1 MADDREERDPK
12 PEEPEAPPGPD
23 EPGPDELLAAYLW
36 EDGGPKETDAAG
48 ELQEEA
54 EQPEDAERAADG
66 REPAAGLE
74 ATDEQDPEAGLEA
87 AGDSP
92 DEPEAEEPG
101 ASEPQGPPL
110 DDLIAEIDRQVAAHP
125 VQGTGTA
132 DAGEEPAAEETR
144 RHLLFSLAG
153 TRCAVPLEHLMEL
166 GGLPRI
172 TTVPNLPGWVHGVT
186 NLRGDV
192 LSVLDL
198 AAFFDMEPP
207 AGRKVTR
214 LLVVRDLGEEV
225 AAGLLADEVHGI
237 VDLPVGA
244 MRPPA
249 APIEDRL
256 APFLTGVAE
265 HGERLVSVLDLEK
278 LFAAPEFRLEA
289 G

>member
-1 MADDREERDPK
+1 MADDRKERDAQ
-12 PEEPEAPPGPD
+12 PEEAEAPPNRD
-23 EPGPDELLAAYLW
+23 EPGPDELLASYLW
-36 EDGGPKETDAAG
+36 EDGGPNETDAGSEPG
-48 ELQEEA
+48 EDAEQEAATSRDPGADPETADDPRDEA
-54 EQPEDAERAADG
+54 EQ
-66 REPAAGLE
+66 
-74 ATDEQDPEAGLEA
+74 EA

-92 DEPEAEEPG
+92 GEPGPEEPG
-101 ASEPQGPPL
+101 AGEPQGPPL

-125 VQGTGTA
+125 GQEAGTA
-132 DAGEEPAAEETR
+132 VAGEEPAKGETR

-172 TTVPNLPGWVHGVT
+172 TPVPNLPGWVHGVT
-186 NLRGDV
+186 NLRGDI

-214 LLVVRDLGEEV
+214 LLVVRDLGEEA

-249 APIEDRL
+249 APIENRL